1 MKILIAHTDYQYR
14 GGEDIVV
21 DAEIALLREY
31 GHEVQVY
38 RRSNHELQNMSRLAA
53 AGSTFWSSRS
63 AHEVSDLC
71 AGFRPDVI
79 HVHNTFPL
87 ISPSLYWLA
96 ARKRIPLIQTL
107 HNFRL
112 LCPQAMLLRDGK
124 VCEDCIGKLPWR
136 AVTRKC
142 YRDSALQ
149 SAVTAGMLVAHR
161 AAGSY
166 RDRVTNYIALNA
178 FCRDKFIAGGLPAE
192 RIRIKQNFTVGG
204 ETPSWE
210 KRAGGVFIGRLSP
223 EKGLAVLIDALSLL
237 NGVSIKIV
245 GKGPLQETV
254 ERAFRHDYLGYQ
266 SRGRIAQLL
275 REARYLVAPS
285 TGIETFG
292 LVAIEAFMCGTPVI
306 ASRQGGLGELVR
318 DGLTGLLVDPTD
330 AADLA
335 AKIAWAESHPAE
347 MLRMGRA
354 ARAEYEAQYTPQRNY
369 RILINIYEDSI
380 AQVKGDQ
387 PGIEPSKSAPFRD
400 TAEKTMT

>member
-1 MKILIAHTDYQYR
+1 MKILIAHNEYQYR

-21 DAEIALLREY
+21 DAEITLLREY
-31 GHEVQVY
+31 GHEVEVY
-38 RRSNHELQNMSRLAA
+38 RRNNHELQNMSRLATV
-53 AGSTFWSSRS
+53 GSTFWSSRS
-63 AHEVSDLC
+63 AHEVADLC
-71 AGFRPDVI
+71 DGFRPDLI

-87 ISPSLYWLA
+87 ISPSLYWLT

-142 YRDSALQ
+142 YRDSVLQ

-192 RIRIKQNFTVGG
+192 RIRIKQNFTVCGG
-204 ETPSWE
+204 VPDWE

-237 NGVSIKIV
+237 DGVSIKVI
-245 GKGPLQETV
+245 GKGPLQDTV

-306 ASRQGGLGELVR
+306 ASRQGGFRELVKE
-318 DGLTGLLVDPTD
+318 GVTGLLVDPTD

-354 ARAEYEAQYTPQRNY
+354 ARAEYEAKYTPERNY
-369 RILINIYEDSI
+369 RILIDIYEDSI
-380 AQVKGDQ
+380 AQVKGHQ
-387 PGIEPSKSAPFRD
+387 PEIAPGRN
-400 TAEKTMT
+400 TSSRNATEKTAT